1 MPFSFIFTMSNSFQN
16 ELFSENVLINN
27 FSFLILLKFKSSFTF
42 SFKNVLWLPESN
54 SIHNV
59 DFFVSFKLLI
69 QVLAVCNK
77 TTLLL
82 QFLTFTAVESIW
94 RATELFQFP
103 SVPAVWF
110 ELGEF
115 VLKLEVLESELLVRL
130 VLSCFKQT
138 EILCFL

>member
-27 FSFLILLKFKSSFTF
+27 FSFLILFKFKSSFTF
-42 SFKNVLWLPESN
+42 SFKNVIWLPESN
-54 SIHNV
+54 SIRNM

-77 TTLLL
+77 TTLFL
-82 QFLTFTAVESIW
+82 QFLIFTAVVSVW
-94 RATELFQFP
+94 RATELLQFP